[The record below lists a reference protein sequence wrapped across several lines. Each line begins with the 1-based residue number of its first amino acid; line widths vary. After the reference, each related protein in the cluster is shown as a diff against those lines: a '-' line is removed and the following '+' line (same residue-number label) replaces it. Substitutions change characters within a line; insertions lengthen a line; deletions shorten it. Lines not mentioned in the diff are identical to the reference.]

1 MDILLSTSNK
11 HKVEFIKMA
20 ANGLGIN
27 FYTPKEL
34 GLKLDVEENGKTA
47 LENAVI
53 KAGALSRLS
62 GMPTFA
68 WDMGMHIEK
77 LPEELQPN
85 LHVRR
90 PHGEEL
96 SDRDMIEYWRT
107 LVERKCEGGE
117 SPAYCFDGVALM
129 DGDKLIHSASFNE
142 GKFIFSSI
150 KNKEGIPKFNAFDQV
165 RKTLDGKYFCDLTDE
180 ENLKYDFERSNNIR
194 EFFIIS
200 LEKMFNG
207 DEDESDFYAA
217 RSGKHRKPCL

>member
-20 ANGLGIN
+20 ARGLGIT

-34 GLKLDVEENGKTA
+34 GLKLDVEEDGKTA
-47 LENAVI
+47 VENAII
-53 KAGALSRLS
+53 KAEALSKQS

-68 WDMGMHIEK
+68 WDMGMRIEK

-85 LHVRR
+85 LHIRR
-90 PHGEEL
+90 PYGEKEL
-96 SDRDMIEYWRT
+96 SDSEMVEHWRSV
-107 LVERKCEGGE
+107 VEKNCEGGE
-117 SPAYCFDGVALM
+117 SPAYYFDGVALM
-129 DGDKLIHSASFNE
+129 DGDKLSHSASFNE

-180 ENLKYDFERSNNIR
+180 ENLKYDVVRSINIR
-194 EFFIIS
+194 KFFEES
-200 LEKMFNG
+200 LKKLN
-207 DEDESDFYAA
+207 S
-217 RSGKHRKPCL
+217 LQINL